1 MIIITVALV
10 AGSSFSIRS
19 AETIENQPQRDFNQ
33 LPELIVKSAS
43 TGNHFIQQNGPLLA
57 EKEKHCFCLNL
68 FEIKKKHRSRDYSD
82 FLNVS
87 PLLLEIAH
95 LLRQTA

>member
-1 MIIITVALV
+1 MIIIVVALV
-10 AGSSFSIRS
+10 AGSSFSISS
-19 AETIENQPQRDFNQ
+19 AETMENQPKRDFNQ

-43 TGNHFIQQNGPLLA
+43 AGNRFIQQNGLLPT

-68 FEIKKKHRSRDYSD
+68 FEIKKSPPFQRLLR

-95 LLRQTA
+95 LLRRTA